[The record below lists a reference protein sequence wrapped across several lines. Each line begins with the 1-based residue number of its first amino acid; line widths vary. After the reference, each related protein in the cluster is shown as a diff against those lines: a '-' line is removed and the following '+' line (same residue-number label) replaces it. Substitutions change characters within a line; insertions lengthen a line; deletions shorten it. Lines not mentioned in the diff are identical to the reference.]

1 MFEKL
6 NMLQKLK
13 NSNAMYA
20 WLLLLPALVLL
31 SCFTYIPAVSTFYSS
46 MFSSAYGGGN
56 EFVLAD
62 NLADLSHDPVF
73 WKALT
78 NNLWYGLI
86 TVPVSM
92 ALALI
97 MALWVNEKFIGR
109 GFLRLSF
116 FLPTML
122 PMIAAANIWL
132 FFYSP
137 NIGLF
142 NRVLAV
148 FGIEGMNWLGNPD
161 TALGSIILLAIWK
174 ESGFFMIFYLA
185 ALQAIPSELNDAAKL
200 EAPSY
205 FYRLRRFILPLL
217 GPTTLFVFINAVIN
231 AFKVVDHLFILTK
244 GGPNNSSTLLLYY
257 IYETAFSF
265 FDQEYAATLT
275 MILLIILAGCSAIQF
290 VLSRK
295 RVHYR

>member
-1 MFEKL
+1 
-6 NMLQKLK
+6 MLRSLISS
-13 NSNAMYA
+13 NSGLA

-31 SCFTYIPAVSTFYSS
+31 SCFTYFPAFNSFYSS
-46 MFSSAYGGGN
+46 LFTSSYSNDTGL
-56 EFVLAD
+56 VLMD
-62 NLADLSHDPVF
+62 NLADLKQDPVF
-73 WKALT
+73 WKALI
-78 NNLWYGLI
+78 NNFWYGI
-86 TVPVSM
+86 VTVPVSM
-92 ALALI
+92 GLALI

-109 GFLRLSF
+109 GFLRLCY

-122 PMIAAANIWL
+122 PMVAAANIWL

-148 FGIEGMNWLGNPD
+148 FGIEGLNWLGDPN
-161 TALGSIILLAIWK
+161 TALGAIILLAIWK
-174 ESGFFMIFYLA
+174 EAGFFMIFYLA
-185 ALQAIPSELNDAAKL
+185 ALQAIPKELNDAARI
-200 EAPSY
+200 ESPSY

-244 GGPNNSSTLLLYY
+244 GGPNNASTLLLYY
-257 IYETAFSF
+257 IYETAFAY
-265 FDQEYAATLT
+265 FDREYAALLT
-275 MILLIILAGCSAIQF
+275 MVLLVILAGCSAIQF
-290 VLSRK
+290 LLSRK